1 MFFYKKNTIFAPKLR
16 FFIKMTQNQPQQS
29 PFQPIHTGGFNTEP
43 AEGWTSFSV
52 KGTTSFAAIHSEV
65 SVNVVYS
72 STQPVG
78 TRRNAGRPGGNIPT
92 DDPTGWVP
100 VGDMLL
106 PLLVITACY
115 IIIKL
120 FRNRKISK
128 AL

>member
-1 MFFYKKNTIFAPKLR
+1 MFFYKKNTTFVPKLR

-65 SVNVVYS
+65 SANVVYS

-78 TRRNAGRPGGNIPT
+78 TRRNAGRGPGGEALGESRP
-92 DDPTGWVP
+92 GSP

-106 PLLVITACY
+106 PLLAMAFCY
-115 IIIKL
+115 IIFKL
-120 FRNRKISK
+120 FHNRKYSQT
-128 AL
+128 L

>member
-1 MFFYKKNTIFAPKLR
+1 
-16 FFIKMTQNQPQQS
+16 MTQNQPQQY

-65 SVNVVYS
+65 SANVVYS

-78 TRRNAGRPGGNIPT
+78 TRRNAGRGPGGEALGESRP
-92 DDPTGWVP
+92 GSP

-106 PLLVITACY
+106 PLLAMAFCY
-115 IIIKL
+115 IIFKL
-120 FRNRKISK
+120 FHNRKYSQT
-128 AL
+128 L